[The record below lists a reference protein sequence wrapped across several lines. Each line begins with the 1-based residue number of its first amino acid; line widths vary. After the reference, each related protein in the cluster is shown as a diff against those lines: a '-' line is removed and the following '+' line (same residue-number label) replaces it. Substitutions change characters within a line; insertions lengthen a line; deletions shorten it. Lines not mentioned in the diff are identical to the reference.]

1 MRILLDTNVLISAFV
16 FGGTAGRLLEKLF
29 DGDFELLVSDYVEKE
44 FCSKIEEKWPTKFGE
59 VYSLYKELPFVFC
72 ESSSM
77 REGSLRDPKDIPVL
91 SDALFHQVDVILSGD
106 KDFLEAD
113 LEYPLVLS
121 PAMMLEFLEKK
132 NR

>member
-1 MRILLDTNVLISAFV
+1 
-16 FGGTAGRLLEKLF
+16 
-29 DGDFELLVSDYVEKE
+29 
-44 FCSKIEEKWPTKFGE
+44 
-59 VYSLYKELPFVFC
+59 
-72 ESSSM
+72 M

-121 PAMMLEFLEKK
+121 PAMMLDFLEKK

>member
-29 DGDFELLVSDYVEKE
+29 DDDFDLLISDYVDKE
-44 FCSKIEEKWPTKFGE
+44 
-59 VYSLYKELPFVFC
+59 
-72 ESSSM
+72 
-77 REGSLRDPKDIPVL
+77 
-91 SDALFHQVDVILSGD
+91 
-106 KDFLEAD
+106 FLEAD

-121 PAMMLEFLEKK
+121 PATMLDFLEKK

>member
-29 DGDFELLVSDYVEKE
+29 DGDFEMFVSDYVERE
-44 FCSKIEEKWPTKFGE
+44 FCAKIEEKWPDKFDE
-59 VYSLYKELPFVFC
+59 VYSLYRELPFVFC
-72 ESSSM
+72 ESSKV
-77 REGSLRDPKDIPVL
+77 RKGSLRDPKDIPVL
-91 SDALFHQVDVILSGD
+91 NDALFHQVDVILSGD

-121 PAMMLEFLEKK
+121 PAMMLEFLEK
-132 NR
+132 

>member
-1 MRILLDTNVLISAFV
+1 MRVLLDTNVLISAFV
-16 FGGTAGRLLEKLF
+16 FGGAAGRLLEKLF

-44 FCSKIEEKWPTKFGE
+44 FCIKIEEKWPDKFDQ
-59 VYSLYKELPFVFC
+59 VYSLFKELSFVFC
-72 ESSSM
+72 DSSNVS
-77 REGSLRDPKDIPVL
+77 EGSLRDPKDIPVL

-121 PAMMLEFLEKK
+121 PAMMLEFLE
-132 NR
+132 R

>member
-1 MRILLDTNVLISAFV
+1 MRVLLDTNVLISAFV
-16 FGGTAGRLLEKLF
+16 FGGAAGRLLEKLF

-44 FCSKIEEKWPTKFGE
+44 FCAKIEEKWPDKFDQ
-59 VYSLYKELPFVFC
+59 VYSLYKELPFIFC
-72 ESSSM
+72 ESSSVC
-77 REGSLRDPKDIPVL
+77 EGSLRDPKDIPVL

-121 PAMMLEFLEKK
+121 PATMLDFLEKK